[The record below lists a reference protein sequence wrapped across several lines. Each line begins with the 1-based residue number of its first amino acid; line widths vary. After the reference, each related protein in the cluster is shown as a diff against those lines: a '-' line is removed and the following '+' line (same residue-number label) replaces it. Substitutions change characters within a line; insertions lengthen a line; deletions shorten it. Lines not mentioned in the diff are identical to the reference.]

1 MEIINQHFS
10 RIAHKYRYLRTTD
23 SLLLQ
28 SIIKKLENLTKI
40 KAADIGCG
48 AGRYDL
54 RLFHYFGKK
63 LHLTCIDCNENMVN
77 ELTNNLNNHKIINFK
92 AILASASALP
102 LSGNSLDS
110 IFTFNAIH
118 HFKLLDFLKESSRV
132 LRNNGYFFI
141 YTRLRSQNKRNVWGR
156 YFPKFHEKE
165 TRLYK
170 LSRLKETL
178 KKVPTLKL
186 KSVEYFI
193 HRRMATLDRL
203 LSLAKNHHYSTFYLY
218 DEKELEEASKKFSQN
233 IARDF
238 KDSDKITWDDENI
251 MLIIRKNV

>member
-23 SLLLQ
+23 SLLVQ
-28 SIIKKLENLTKI
+28 SITNKLENLTKI
-40 KAADIGCG
+40 KAADVGCG

-63 LHLTCIDCNENMVN
+63 LFLTCIDCNENMVN
-77 ELTNNLNNHKIINFK
+77 ELAKNLKSHKIRNFK
-92 AILASASALP
+92 AILASAGALP
-102 LSGNSLDS
+102 LSSNSLDS

-118 HFKLLDFLKESSRV
+118 HFNLLDFLKESSRV

-141 YTRLRSQNKRNVWGR
+141 YTRLRSQNKRNIWGK

-165 TRLYK
+165 IRLYK
-170 LSRLKETL
+170 LSELKEKL
-178 KKVPTLKL
+178 KKVQALKL
-186 KSVEYFI
+186 SSVEYFT
-193 HRRMATLDRL
+193 HRRTAKLDRL
-203 LSLAKNHHYSTFYLY
+203 LTLAKNFHYSTFYLY
-218 DEKELEEASKKFSQN
+218 DEKEFKEALKKFPEN

-238 KDSDKITWDDENI
+238 KVPDKIIWDDENI
-251 MLIIRKNV
+251 MLILRKNV